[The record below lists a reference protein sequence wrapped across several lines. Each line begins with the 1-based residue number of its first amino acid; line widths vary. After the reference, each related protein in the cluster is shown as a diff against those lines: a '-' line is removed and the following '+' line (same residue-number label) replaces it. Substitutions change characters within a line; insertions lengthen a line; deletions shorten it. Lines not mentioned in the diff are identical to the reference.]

1 MKRVERIA
9 KAKRLVR
16 SMARQEERL
25 NSAMERWLVAHRE
38 IAKANRAVDKIEN
51 AIEATQSEIE
61 NLIGG
66 PYHGQEL

>member
-1 MKRVERIA
+1 MKRAEIIA

-25 NSAMERWLVAHRE
+25 NSAMERWKLATRE

-66 PYHGQEL
+66 PYNGQEL